1 MSVDA
6 PAGQSVQPLLQAGAS
21 SETVRD
27 ADAPQHCDGSN
38 ADTLV
43 GRVQQ
48 IQGLNALSAGTDQL
62 QPVTETQNDRSRQ
75 VTRAHNTTKAHRVS
89 YIVEV
94 VYKADNGVTESLKVH
109 YSIPASIVEPPAS
122 DRGRRVGKFVSLA
135 EALIMPV
142 GEVADEL
149 IRAFFEVIHP
159 AYPVFDRKEFMRRYL
174 CGESSP
180 LVLQTIYLLG
190 FTVGSESLVHAAG
203 YNDRTTARKTH
214 YLRGKALYDADYERD
229 PILVVA
235 CLLLLGF
242 WWAGYDEQK
251 DTCYWVACSVIVAQS
266 LKLHRWCVYPYKLRV
281 VNAESDLAHRVQ

>member
-1 MSVDA
+1 MDA
-6 PAGQSVQPLLQAGAS
+6 LQHCNGSNTDNSPVRETQIEGFDTLSTGMNEVQPVA
-21 SETVRD
+21 
-27 ADAPQHCDGSN
+27 
-38 ADTLV
+38 
-43 GRVQQ
+43 
-48 IQGLNALSAGTDQL
+48 
-62 QPVTETQNDRSRQ
+62 ETQEDQSRQ
-75 VTRAHNTTKAHRVS
+75 ISRPHSTAKSHRVS

-94 VYKADNGVTESLKVH
+94 VYKGDDGVTESLKVH
-109 YSIPASIVEPPAS
+109 YSIPASIVERPVS
-122 DRGRRVGKFVSLA
+122 DNGQRVGKFVSLA

-174 CGESSP
+174 CGECSP

-190 FTVGSESLVHAAG
+190 FTVCDESLVHAAG
-203 YNDRTTARKTH
+203 YSHRTTARRTH
-214 YLRGKALYDADYERD
+214 YLRAKALYDADYERD

-242 WWAGYDEQK
+242 WWAGHDEQK

-266 LKLHRWCVYPYKLRV
+266 LKLHRSCVYPYKMRV
-281 VNAESDLAHRVQ
+281 ANADSNPAHRAR